1 MPRTHINNENK
12 SPCIVKLILE
22 KLVNPFFLLTSKK
35 KNTKARNI
43 KVAKGISKLL
53 KVVCPRNLGK
63 NKVNIRNK
71 LVLFFENNES
81 NIKEIKMKVKATNNV
96 TIK

>member
-1 MPRTHINNENK
+1 
-12 SPCIVKLILE
+12 
-22 KLVNPFFLLTSKK
+22 
-35 KNTKARNI
+35 
-43 KVAKGISKLL
+43 VAKGISKLL

-63 NKVNIRNK
+63 NNVNIRNK

-81 NIKEIKMKVKATNNV
+81 NIKEIKIKVKATNNV